1 MFETRAK
8 PIEIPE
14 RQKLNLL
21 YDRYRPQYENI
32 LRKLVRRINRL
43 LIHTSI
49 ETTIKNR
56 LKLFNSFFNKLSHLR
71 NGSNIPVEINDFLGI
86 RIICPFLEDLS
97 QVEQIISENFTIL
110 EVERKGEKNSFR
122 EFSYDSIHLLIDIE
136 EECENGFIPHVRKVC
151 EIQLRTILQEAWAE
165 IEHELIYKANFSLL
179 NEPIKR
185 KLASLNASLTLSD
198 IIFQEIR
205 DYQKEIESRRQKCRT
220 SVEEKLEISS
230 DISIMDSDGVTISGT
245 GQTSKNIPL
254 KPKSELERLLF
265 DALEE
270 HSNNKFE
277 EAIEIYSS
285 ILRMRPKA
293 HVRSIIYNHRGM
305 AYFSLSEY
313 TKSLKDFARA
323 LEYNPKNTRILNNRG
338 LACRMLKQHI
348 TALEN
353 MNHSLEIDEYQ
364 HETLH
369 QRALVYYDLQDFANA
384 IEDCDRALDIKSD
397 YEPAKNLKAILVSKL

>member
-32 LRKLVRRINRL
+32 LRKTVRKINRL
-43 LIHTSI
+43 LIHTNI
-49 ETTIKNR
+49 ETTIKYR
-56 LKLFNSFFNKLSHLR
+56 LKSFNSFFNKMSHLR
-71 NGSNIPVEINDFLGI
+71 NGGNKPVAINDFIGI
-86 RIICPFLEDLS
+86 RVICPFLEDLS
-97 QVEQIISENFTIL
+97 QVEQIIADNFIIL

-136 EECENGFIPHVRKVC
+136 DEFDSGNLPHTRKVC

-165 IEHELIYKANFSLL
+165 VEHELIYKANFSLL
-179 NEPIKR
+179 NESIKR

-220 SVEEKLEISS
+220 SIEEKIEIPS
-230 DISIMDSDGVTISGT
+230 DIFIMDPSFADIEETQQVY
-245 GQTSKNIPL
+245 KNIPI

-270 HSNNKFE
+270 HSNNNFE
-277 EAIEIYSS
+277 AAIEIYTS
-285 ILRMRPKA
+285 ILRMKPKS

-313 TKSLKDFARA
+313 AKSLKDFSRA

-338 LACRMLKQHI
+338 LAYRMIKQFSYAI
-348 TALEN
+348 EDLN
-353 MNHSLEIDEYQ
+353 QSLDIDEYQ

-369 QRALVYYDLQDFANA
+369 QRALVYYDLQDYGKA
-384 IEDCDRALDIKSD
+384 IEDCDKALELETN
-397 YEPAKNLKAILVSKL
+397 YEPAKNLKSILVSKL

>member
-32 LRKLVRRINRL
+32 LRKIVRKINRL
-43 LIHTSI
+43 LIHTNI
-49 ETTIKNR
+49 ETTIKYR
-56 LKLFNSFFNKLSHLR
+56 LKSFNSFFNKVSHLR
-71 NGSNIPVEINDFLGI
+71 NGGNKPVAINDLIGI

-97 QVEQIISENFTIL
+97 QVEQIISDNFTVL
-110 EVERKGEKNSFR
+110 EVERKGEKKSFR
-122 EFSYDSIHLLIDIE
+122 EFSYDSVHLLIDIKD
-136 EECENGFIPHVRKVC
+136 ECENGIIPNTRKVC

-165 IEHELIYKANFSLL
+165 VEHELIYKANFSLL
-179 NEPIKR
+179 NESIKR

-220 SVEEKLEISS
+220 SVEEKMEIPS
-230 DISIMDSDGVTISGT
+230 DISIIDPNTRINAEAQQVY
-245 GQTSKNIPL
+245 KNIPI

-270 HSNNKFE
+270 HSNNNFE

-313 TKSLKDFARA
+313 LKALKDFSRA

-338 LACRMLKQHI
+338 LAYRMLKQFSN
-348 TALEN
+348 ALDDLN
-353 MNHSLEIDEYQ
+353 QSLDIDEYQ
-364 HETLH
+364 YETLH
-369 QRALVYYDLQDFANA
+369 QRALVYYDLHDNA
-384 IEDCDRALDIKSD
+384 RAIDDCDKALNLHSD
-397 YEPAKNLKAILVSKL
+397 YEPAKNLKVILVSKL

>member
-32 LRKLVRRINRL
+32 LRKIVRKINRL

-49 ETTIKNR
+49 ETTTKYR
-56 LKLFNSFFNKLSHLR
+56 LKSFNSFFNKMSHLR
-71 NGSNIPVEINDFLGI
+71 NGNNKLVEINDFLGI
-86 RIICPFLEDLS
+86 RIICPFIEDLS
-97 QVEQIISENFTIL
+97 QVEQIITENFSIQ

-136 EECENGFIPHVRKVC
+136 DECENGVIPHVRKVC

-230 DISIMDSDGVTISGT
+230 DISIINRNNIST
-245 GQTSKNIPL
+245 PKAQQIYKNIPL

-277 EAIEIYSS
+277 AAIEIYSN

-313 TKSLKDFARA
+313 TKSLKDFTRA

-338 LACRMLKQHI
+338 LASRMLKQYSN
-348 TALEN
+348 ALEDLN
-353 MNHSLEIDEYQ
+353 LSLEIDEYQ
-364 HETLH
+364 HEDLH
-369 QRALVYYDLQDFANA
+369 ERALVYFDLNDPVKA
-384 IEDCDRALDIKSD
+384 IENCDQALDIKVD
-397 YEPAKNLKAILVSKL
+397 YEPAKNLKSILISKL